1 MEELED
7 GKNTSGCVLKQYLW
21 LKLPKT
27 PDFMSVL
34 TLGTVAF
41 DTIDT
46 PFGSSG
52 KVVGGAASY
61 IALAVSHFAAKQH
74 VVSVIGNDFPET
86 FLDELT
92 DRGAGLEGLTRV
104 ADGKSFHWSG
114 SYHNDM
120 VGRDTLATDLN
131 VLVGWEPK
139 VCSQGAEAS
148 FVMLGN
154 LDPAVQLA
162 VLDQMSSPKLV
173 VLDTMNFWM
182 DVALE
187 NLKKVVT
194 RVDVLTVNDEEARQ
208 LTGEHFLPKAAK
220 AIHAMGP
227 STVVIKKGEHG
238 ALMFQEGQTFFAP
251 AYPLEHVVDPTGAG
265 DTFAGGFVG
274 YLSARHLAKGEVTW
288 DDMKQAV
295 TVGSVMA
302 SFTCEAFGT
311 DGLKSLTVEDMK
323 VRWREYKALTA
334 CGELVWP

>member
-21 LKLPKT
+21 PKLPET
-27 PDFMSVL
+27 PKFMSVL

-41 DTIDT
+41 DTIET
-46 PFGSSG
+46 PYGNSG

-61 IALAVSHFAAKQH
+61 IALAASLFAPKQDL
-74 VVSVIGNDFPET
+74 VSVIGNDFPED
-86 FLDELT
+86 FLAELRK
-92 DRGAGLEGLTRV
+92 RGAGLEGLTRV
-104 ADGKSFHWSG
+104 PDGKSFHWAG

-131 VLVGWEPK
+131 VLIGWDPA
-139 VCSQGAEAS
+139 VCERGSGAE
-148 FVMLGN
+148 FVVLGN
-154 LDPAVQLA
+154 LDPEVQGR
-162 VLDQMSSPKLV
+162 VLDQVSSPKLV

-187 NLKKVVT
+187 NLKKIVS
-194 RVDVLTVNDEEARQ
+194 RADVLTVNDEEARQ

-238 ALMFQEGQTFFAP
+238 ALMFQGGQTFFAP

-274 YLSARHLAKGEVTW
+274 YLSARHAATGNISWE
-288 DDMKQAV
+288 DMKQAV
-295 TVGSVMA
+295 TAGSVMA

-311 DGLKSLTVEDMK
+311 DGLRALTVEDMK
-323 VRWREYKALTA
+323 ARWNEYRDLTA